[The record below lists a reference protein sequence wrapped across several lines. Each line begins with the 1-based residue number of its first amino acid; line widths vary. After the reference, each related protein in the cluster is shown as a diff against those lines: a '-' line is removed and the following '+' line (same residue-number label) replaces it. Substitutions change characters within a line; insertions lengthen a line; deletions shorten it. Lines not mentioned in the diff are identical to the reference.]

1 MRKVKKFIYVFIVSS
16 SMTSC
21 IMMQSAT
28 ISDVKPSTGTE
39 VSASA
44 GGLGVLG
51 LSAPRNIA
59 EKATYELK
67 NKGAVGNV
75 STVMTMRN
83 WGIVQYYRVV
93 AKGTTEPK

>member
-1 MRKVKKFIYVFIVSS
+1 MKKITTLVHALLITI

-21 IMMQSAT
+21 ITIQSAT
-28 ISDVKPSTGTE
+28 ISDVKPSTSIPI
-39 VSASA
+39 SASA
-44 GGLGVLG
+44 GGLGILG
-51 LSAPRNIA
+51 LSVPRNIA

-83 WGIVQYYRVV
+83 WGIVQFYRVT
-93 AKGTTEPK
+93 AIGTTEK